1 MSGVWEFLVDV
12 VLLGFGVSV
21 VVGIVGV
28 VLSIVA
34 ARDILVIV
42 LGAVVV
48 ALLIAPFESLGWWAG
63 WFGRRDELEKDVEAA
78 RLAAKAPTD
87 YSGDDCYV
95 VFLSGIGAISGKEL
109 LPTEKAFL
117 ELLDARMP
125 RATVVTDVFPYAADG
140 VGLTGQRL
148 FARLWRLL
156 YRMRIRGGSVLT
168 NLVNVRNLFQ
178 VLVSADTRYG
188 PVFNY
193 GTSRQVVLGL
203 LRAGYRPQDRRPVF
217 LLGSSGGGQIA
228 VGAAPY
234 LKETL
239 DAPLEVIS
247 LGGVISSDPGLRDL
261 DHLTHIHGDIDG
273 IQALG
278 GRVFPSRWPT
288 APGSDWN
295 QALKAGRIE
304 KIHIGPIK
312 HQGTGGYLDGETVLD
327 EGDTPR
333 ERTLETITGVVEHR
347 TAVHAVTTSSTATPP
362 TDRRTM

>member
-1 MSGVWEFLVDV
+1 MSE
-12 VLLGFGVSV
+12 LGLALQLV
-21 VVGIVGV
+21 VV
-28 VLSIVA
+28 
-34 ARDILVIV
+34 V

-63 WFGRRDELEKDVEAA
+63 WFGRRDELERDVEAA
-78 RLAAKAPTD
+78 RLAGRAPSEH
-87 YSGDDCYV
+87 SGTDCYV
-95 VFLSGIGAISGKEL
+95 VFLSGIGAISGNEL

-117 ELLDARMP
+117 ELLDARLP
-125 RATVVTDVFPYAADG
+125 QATVVTDVFPYAAG
-140 VGLTGQRL
+140 GTGLTGQRL

-156 YRMRIRGGSVLT
+156 YRMRIRGGNALT
-168 NLVNVRNLFQ
+168 NLVNIRNLFQ
-178 VLVSADTRYG
+178 VLVSADPRYG

-193 GTSRQVVLGL
+193 GTSRQVMLGL
-203 LRAGYRPQDRRPVF
+203 LRAGYRPEDRRPVF

-239 DAPLEVIS
+239 GSPLEVVS
-247 LGGVISSDPGLRDL
+247 LGGVISSDQGLRDL
-261 DHLTHIHGDIDG
+261 EHLTHVHGDIDG

-288 APGSDWN
+288 APRSDWN
-295 QALKAGRIE
+295 RALKAGRIE
-304 KIHIGPIK
+304 KIAIGPIK

-333 ERTLETITGVVEHR
+333 ERTIDTIAGVIERR
-347 TAVHAVTTSSTATPP
+347 TASYATTTT
-362 TDRRTM
+362 